1 MQLKS
6 IDFHSG
12 DIFDWQIGPA
22 SIHKLV
28 YYNFSCN
35 QSSESS

>member
-22 SIHKLV
+22 SIH
-28 YYNFSCN
+28 NFSCN